1 MKLRS
6 NLARGTRRGIYK
18 SELCSEMGMKEML
31 TYIFFNIN
39 MQLGLIKR
47 SRSWCSVYHDVNV
60 QRILAENFIKK
71 NFELFLVLNY
81 ELILILYFNISLW

>member
-47 SRSWCSVYHDVNV
+47 SRS
-60 QRILAENFIKK
+60 
-71 NFELFLVLNY
+71 
-81 ELILILYFNISLW
+81 